1 MIILYD
7 SYSMI
12 HTYVILNHDNTI
24 NLVSDERDALSA
36 QNAELNQKLASNE
49 DSLTV
54 ILFYSIQTF
63 HCVGVIINKKGL

>member
-1 MIILYD
+1 MFF
-7 SYSMI
+7 
-12 HTYVILNHDNTI
+12 LNYNNI
-24 NLVSDERDALSA
+24 NNLVSDERDALSA

-63 HCVGVIINKKGL
+63 YCVGVMINKKGI

>member
-1 MIILYD
+1 MLYPCN
-7 SYSMI
+7 
-12 HTYVILNHDNTI
+12 HTYVFLNHDNTN

-63 HCVGVIINKKGL
+63 HCVGVMINKKGL

>member
-1 MIILYD
+1 
-7 SYSMI
+7 MI

>member
-1 MIILYD
+1 MF
-7 SYSMI
+7 
-12 HTYVILNHDNTI
+12 VLNDNTN
-24 NLVSDERDALSA
+24 NLASDERDALSA

-63 HCVGVIINKKGL
+63 HCVGVIINKKGI

>member
-1 MIILYD
+1 MFF
-7 SYSMI
+7 
-12 HTYVILNHDNTI
+12 LNHDNTN

-54 ILFYSIQTF
+54 ILFYSIQTY
-63 HCVGVIINKKGL
+63 HCIGVMINKKGI

>member
-1 MIILYD
+1 MFF
-7 SYSMI
+7 
-12 HTYVILNHDNTI
+12 LNYNNTN

-63 HCVGVIINKKGL
+63 HCVGVMINKKGI

>member
-1 MIILYD
+1 MN
-7 SYSMI
+7 
-12 HTYVILNHDNTI
+12 HTYVFLNHDNTN

-63 HCVGVIINKKGL
+63 HCVGVMINKKGL

>member
-1 MIILYD
+1 
-7 SYSMI
+7 MI
-12 HTYVILNHDNTI
+12 HTIYIILMFFLNHDNTN

-63 HCVGVIINKKGL
+63 HCVGVMISKKGI

>member
-1 MIILYD
+1 MN
-7 SYSMI
+7 
-12 HTYVILNHDNTI
+12 HTYVFLNHDNTN

-63 HCVGVIINKKGL
+63 HCVGVMINEKGL

>member
-1 MIILYD
+1 MN
-7 SYSMI
+7 
-12 HTYVILNHDNTI
+12 HTHVFLNHDNTN

-63 HCVGVIINKKGL
+63 HCVGVMINKKGL